1 MKEEF
6 RILLVEDSKEDVML
20 TKMAFAKSKVDAIID
35 VVNDGEQCLKF
46 LKKEPPYEKAVIPG
60 LILLD
65 LNMPKVDGKQVLERI
80 KFDKNLKT
88 IPVVVL
94 TTSQNERDVEESY
107 ERFANSYISK
117 PMDFIEFLDLVKQIE
132 KFWFKTVKLPKSSE

>member
-1 MKEEF
+1 
-6 RILLVEDSKEDVML
+6 
-20 TKMAFAKSKVDAIID
+20 
-35 VVNDGEQCLKF
+35 
-46 LKKEPPYEKAVIPG
+46 
-60 LILLD
+60 
-65 LNMPKVDGKQVLERI
+65 
-80 KFDKNLKT
+80 
-88 IPVVVL
+88 VL

>member
-1 MKEEF
+1 
-6 RILLVEDSKEDVML
+6 
-20 TKMAFAKSKVDAIID
+20 

-46 LKKEPPYEKAVIPG
+46 LRKEPPYEKAVIPG

-80 KFDKNLKT
+80 KFDENLKT

>member
-1 MKEEF
+1 
-6 RILLVEDSKEDVML
+6 
-20 TKMAFAKSKVDAIID
+20 
-35 VVNDGEQCLKF
+35 
-46 LKKEPPYEKAVIPG
+46 
-60 LILLD
+60 
-65 LNMPKVDGKQVLERI
+65 MPKVDGKQVLERI
-80 KFDKNLKT
+80 KFDENLKA

-117 PMDFIEFLDLVKQIE
+117 PMDFIEFLGLVKEIE